1 MLKNLQIIWVG
12 ENSQTVTF
20 LFSIFFLAL
29 LRPTVWL
36 FRLFSTVL
44 KRFCPGHSKNVF
56 VLVSAHLEPELELYE
71 VYDIGEDGEIDP
83 YRTNTFQKGVPLV
96 ITHQR
101 YPLTPHFDQKPISPF
116 Q

>member
-12 ENSQTVTF
+12 ENSQIVTF

-44 KRFCPGHSKNVF
+44 KRFCLGNSKHLF
-56 VLVSAHLEPELELYE
+56 VLVLAHIEPELELFE
-71 VYDIGEDGEIDP
+71 ADDISNDDDYDLSLHYLP
-83 YRTNTFQKGVPLV
+83 NFKPL
-96 ITHQR
+96 
-101 YPLTPHFDQKPISPF
+101 
-116 Q
+116 